1 MAASPMNEAMQHLRR
16 SVLLRDGAALTDGQ
30 LLGRFIERRD
40 EAAFAALVRRHGA
53 MVWGICRRLLN
64 DHDAEDA
71 FQATFLVLVR
81 KAASVVPRER
91 VANWLYGVARQAALQ
106 ARRAA
111 ARRGARERQVT
122 EMPEPAVAEQD
133 LWRDLRPL
141 LDQELGRLPDAY
153 REVVV
158 LSDLE
163 GKTRKEVARQLGL
176 PEGTVGSRLARAR
189 AMLARRLTQRG
200 VALSAGALAAVLSQE
215 AAPAGA
221 PNSVVDSTI
230 QAASRL
236 AAGQTAGMISAEV
249 AALAEGVVKAMLLNK
264 LKVVSAVLLVVA
276 ALSGAM
282 GLVYQTQAAERPKA
296 LRATQKA
303 DEKLPAAQK
312 DEKPPSDRGRRRLLR
327 WQIVFNTKDGK
338 EYAKQ
343 LEALG
348 ATLAIPTKHQ
358 NQYRLI
364 CDLSKRPVKA
374 TVEDISKRDHIFLVE
389 TNNDSIR
396 SLSKELG
403 LKETP
408 EQIVVFLPRF
418 IEDELLRKELD
429 YAHRPEED
437 IVETTFR
444 FSRTNRGFD
453 IEVTSQR

>member
-1 MAASPMNEAMQHLRR
+1 MAASPINEAVQRLRR
-16 SVLLRDGAALTDGQ
+16 SVLLRDGAVLTDGQ
-30 LLGRFIERRD
+30 LLGRFVERRD
-40 EAAFAALVRRHGA
+40 EAAFAALVRRHGP
-53 MVWGICRRLLN
+53 MVWGVCRRLLN
-64 DHDAEDA
+64 DQDAEDA
-71 FQATFLVLVR
+71 LQATFFVLVR
-81 KAASVVPRER
+81 EAASVVPRER

-122 EMPEPAVAEQD
+122 QMPEPAVADQD

-200 VALSAGALAAVLSQE
+200 VTLSAVALAAVLAQQ
-215 AAPAGA
+215 APAGV

-230 QAASRL
+230 KAASRL

-264 LKVVSAVLLVVA
+264 LKVVSTVLLVAA

-282 GLVYQTQAAERPKA
+282 GLVYQAQAAGRPEA
-296 LRATQKA
+296 LRATEKA
-303 DEKLPAAQK
+303 DEKLPAAKK
-312 DEKPPSDRGRRRLLR
+312 DEKPNSDRGQRRILR

-348 ATLAIPTKHQ
+348 ATLAIPTEDQ

-374 TVEDISKRDHIFLVE
+374 TVEDISKKDHIFLVE

-396 SLSKELG
+396 SLSEELG

-444 FSRTNRGFD
+444 FSRTKRGFD

>member
-1 MAASPMNEAMQHLRR
+1 MAASPINEAVQRLRR
-16 SVLLRDGAALTDGQ
+16 SVLLRDGAVLTDGQ
-30 LLGRFIERRD
+30 LLGRFVERRD
-40 EAAFAALVRRHGA
+40 EAAFAALVRRHGP
-53 MVWGICRRLLN
+53 MVWGVCRRLLN
-64 DHDAEDA
+64 DQDAEDA
-71 FQATFLVLVR
+71 LQATFFVLVR
-81 KAASVVPRER
+81 EAASVVPRER

-122 EMPEPAVAEQD
+122 QMPEPAVADQD

-200 VALSAGALAAVLSQE
+200 VTLSAVALAAVLAQQ
-215 AAPAGA
+215 APAGV

-230 QAASRL
+230 KAASRL

-264 LKVVSAVLLVVA
+264 LKVVSTVLLVAA

-348 ATLAIPTKHQ
+348 ATLAIPTEDQ

>member
-1 MAASPMNEAMQHLRR
+1 MATTPMNEAMQHIRR
-16 SVLLRDGAALTDGQ
+16 AVLTDGQ

-40 EAAFAALVRRHGA
+40 EAAFAALVRRHGP
-53 MVWGICRRLLN
+53 MVWGVCRRLLN
-64 DHDAEDA
+64 DQDAEDA

-81 KAASVVPRER
+81 KAASIVPRER
-91 VANWLYGVARQAALQ
+91 VANRLYGVAHQTALQ
-106 ARRAA
+106 ARRTA
-111 ARRGARERQVT
+111 ARRRAREKQVR

-141 LDQELGRLPDAY
+141 LDQELSRLPDAY

-163 GKTRKEVARQLGL
+163 GKIRREVARQLGL

-200 VALSAGALAAVLSQE
+200 VTLSAVALTAVLAQQ
-215 AAPAGA
+215 APAGV
-221 PNSVVDSTI
+221 PNSVVAYTI
-230 QAASRL
+230 RAASL
-236 AAGQTAGMISAEV
+236 LVAGKAAATGAVSAEV
-249 AALAEGVVKAMLLNK
+249 AALVEGVVKAMLLNK
-264 LKVVSAVLLVVA
+264 LKIVSAVLLVVA

-296 LRATQKA
+296 LGATEEA
-303 DEKLPAAQK
+303 DEKLPAAKK
-312 DEKPPSDRGRRRLLR
+312 DEKPNSDRVRRRMLR
-327 WQIVFNTKDGK
+327 WQIVLNTKDGK

-348 ATLAIPTKHQ
+348 ATLAIPTQDQ

-364 CDLSKRPVKA
+364 CDLSKRPAKA
-374 TVEDISKRDHIFLVE
+374 TVEDISKKDHIFLVD
-389 TNNDSIR
+389 TNSDSIR

-408 EQIVVFLPRF
+408 ERIVVFLPRF

-429 YAHRPEED
+429 YAHRSEED

-444 FSRTNRGFD
+444 FSRTKRGFD

>member
-1 MAASPMNEAMQHLRR
+1 
-16 SVLLRDGAALTDGQ
+16 
-30 LLGRFIERRD
+30 
-40 EAAFAALVRRHGA
+40 
-53 MVWGICRRLLN
+53 
-64 DHDAEDA
+64 
-71 FQATFLVLVR
+71 
-81 KAASVVPRER
+81 
-91 VANWLYGVARQAALQ
+91 
-106 ARRAA
+106 
-111 ARRGARERQVT
+111 
-122 EMPEPAVAEQD
+122 MPEPAEAEQD
-133 LWRDLRPL
+133 LWCDLRPL
-141 LDQELGRLPDAY
+141 LDQELGRLPSAY

-163 GKTRKEVARQLGL
+163 GKARREVARQLGL

-189 AMLARRLTQRG
+189 AMLAKRLTQRG
-200 VALSAGALAAVLSQE
+200 ITLSAVALAAVLSQK
-215 AAPAGA
+215 ASPAGV

-230 QAASRL
+230 KAVSL
-236 AAGQTAGMISAEV
+236 LTAGQTAGVISAKV
-249 AALAEGVVKAMLLNK
+249 VALAEGVVKAMLPNK
-264 LKVVSAVLLVVA
+264 LKVVAAVLLAVA
-276 ALSGAM
+276 ALGGAM

-296 LRATQKA
+296 LRATEEA
-303 DEKLPAAQK
+303 DEKPPAAKK
-312 DEKPPSDRGRRRLLR
+312 DEKPNSDSGRRRMLR

-348 ATLAIPTKHQ
+348 ATLAIPTKDQ
-358 NQYRLI
+358 SQYRLI

-374 TVEDISKRDHIFLVE
+374 TVEDISKKDHIFLVE

-418 IEDELLRKELD
+418 IEVELLRKELD

-444 FSRTNRGFD
+444 FSRTKRGFD